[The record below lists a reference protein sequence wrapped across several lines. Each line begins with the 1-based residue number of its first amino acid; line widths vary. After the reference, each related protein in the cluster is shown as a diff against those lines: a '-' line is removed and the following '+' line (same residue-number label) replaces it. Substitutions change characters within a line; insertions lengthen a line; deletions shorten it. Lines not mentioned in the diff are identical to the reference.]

1 MKIVSYNIQ
10 YSLGKDGTHD
20 IRRLVD
26 AVQDADVIALQEVTR
41 HMTSV
46 PDFDQPARIAE
57 LLPDYFWVYGPPV
70 DMAASLQ
77 GSKTAND
84 NRRLQFGNMLLAKWP
99 ILSSRLILLPRTRTY
114 DKHNPQRGALEGIID
129 VPGGALRF
137 YCVHL
142 NHLNSEERMMQ
153 LDFLLPRIL
162 EVPLDGATVTGGT
175 WNTIP
180 DVAIPDDYVMLGDHN
195 LPPNSAEYTR
205 IVGEVDYFYGS
216 RITARH
222 LLDTWV
228 QSGNARDDGVTW
240 YDGRNDWEPGTR
252 IDYVFVSPGLAGK
265 VKSAWIDDDAPGSDH
280 QPVWA
285 ELDY

>member
-114 DKHNPQRGALEGIID
+114 DKHNRQCGALEGIID

-142 NHLNSEERMMQ
+142 NYLSSEERMMQ
-153 LDFLLPRIL
+153 LDFLLPKML
-162 EVPLDGATVTGGT
+162 EVPVDGATVTGGS

-180 DVAIPDDYVMLGDHN
+180 DVAIPDDYVMLGDYN
-195 LPPNSAEYTR
+195 LPPTSAEYTR
-205 IVGEVDYFYGS
+205 IVGEVDYFYGL
-216 RITARH
+216 RVTAKH
-222 LLDTWV
+222 LVDTWV
-228 QSGNARDDGVTW
+228 RSGNARDDGVTW
-240 YDGRNDWEPGTR
+240 YNRANDWEPGTR